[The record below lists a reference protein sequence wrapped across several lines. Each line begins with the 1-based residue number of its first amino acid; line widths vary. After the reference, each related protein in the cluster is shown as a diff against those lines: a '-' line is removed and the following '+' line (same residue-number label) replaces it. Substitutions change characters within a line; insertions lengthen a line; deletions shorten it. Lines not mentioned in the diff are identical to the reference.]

1 MINLTSYQAKY
12 FANYLTLKHSSN
24 DLNKFTA
31 SLQDAQVD
39 LTPHQI
45 DAALFAFKSP
55 LSNGAIL
62 ADEVGLGKTIEAGIV
77 ISQHWA
83 ELNRTILIIA
93 PSNLR
98 KQWVNELKEKF
109 FLPSIILE
117 KKTFTNELDKGN
129 LNPFNQKDKIIICSY
144 EFARSK
150 AVYLKNT
157 AWNLIVIDEA
167 HRLRNVYKKQNVTAN
182 TIKRALD
189 GKRKILLT
197 ATPLQNS
204 ILELYGMV
212 SIIDDYIFGD
222 LKSFKSQFSHQTDE
236 CSYQQ
241 LSNRIQP
248 ICKRTLRKQVLEY
261 TKYTNRIA
269 ICEEYY
275 PGKKEQL
282 LYDSVSEYLQ
292 EPVLFALPNSQRQLI
307 SLILRK
313 LLSSSSYAI
322 SHTLGNIASRL
333 EDRLVQDELLKNKF
347 LSNNNESIFSDDE
360 LNEWVDLEGWNE
372 TKDESESEEIQKK
385 SPLTSF
391 EIEGIRAEIKKLHS
405 YRDLALS
412 IKKNSKADH
421 LIIALDKA
429 FHKLAELGSPAKAL
443 IFTESRRTQDYLF
456 SFLSKKGYQGKIVL
470 FNGSNNDI
478 RSKKIYS
485 KWLKKHEGSSKIS
498 GSPTADKRAAIVDYF
513 KEEGSIMIAT
523 EAASEGI
530 NLQFCSLIVNYD
542 LPWNPQRIE
551 QRIGRCHRYGQKF
564 DVVVVNFLNKN
575 NAADRRVYELLS
587 EKFKLFDGVF
597 GASDEVLGSIGN
609 GVDFEKRIAKIYNEC
624 RTPEEIESAF
634 AKIQQDLQEVISNK
648 MSKSRNTLM
657 ENFDET
663 VQEKLRA
670 DLNKSLNNLNKFEKY
685 LWMLSKYELASFASF
700 NSEHYSFILNK
711 VSNLENVH
719 PGAFYMP
726 KSSIKHKNSDS
737 VLPNNANLYR
747 IGHPLAKQVIDLGLN
762 EVTDNRELIFN
773 YGDSSRKIAILE
785 KYQGQTGY
793 MKISRFSITSFEK
806 EEHLIIAGITDEGY
820 EISSEILE
828 QLFSLD
834 SHEGHQFSIKD
845 SIRNNLN
852 SLIETNKE
860 AILSNSVDQNNEY
873 FEEKM
878 DKVDTWATDMRI
890 SLEKSINDL
899 EAEINLKSSQSRKIP
914 SLKEKLAAKREI
926 AVLEKRLFE
935 KRSKFYEAA
944 DEIKQKK
951 DSILDE
957 VEKSLEQNTQITELF
972 TIKWILN

>member
-1 MINLTSYQAKY
+1 MINLTAYQAKY
-12 FANYLTLKHSSN
+12 FANYLTLKHPSN

-39 LTPHQI
+39 LTPHQV

-83 ELNRTILIIA
+83 ELDRTILIIA

-98 KQWVNELKEKF
+98 KQWVNELAEKF
-109 FLPSIILE
+109 FLPSFILE
-117 KKTFTNELDKGN
+117 KKTFTFEIDKGN
-129 LNPFNQKDKIIICSY
+129 LNPFNQKDKITICSY
-144 EFARSK
+144 EFAKSK
-150 AVYLKNT
+150 SKYLKNVD
-157 AWNLIVIDEA
+157 WDLVVIDEA

-182 TIKRALD
+182 AIKKALE
-189 GKRKILLT
+189 GKKKILLT

-204 ILELYGMV
+204 ILELYGMI

-222 LKSFKSQFSHQTDE
+222 LKSFKSQFSHQIDE
-236 CSYQQ
+236 SSYQV
-241 LSNRIQP
+241 LRNRIQP

-322 SHTLGNIASRL
+322 SHTLGNLVSRL
-333 EDRLVQDELLKNKF
+333 EDKLNQDTLLKTEF
-347 LSNNNESIFSDDE
+347 LSNRAESILSDDE
-360 LNEWVDLEGWNE
+360 LNEWVDLEGWRE
-372 TKDESESEEIQKK
+372 KKDDVEQEDIKK
-385 SPLTSF
+385 KVPLTSF
-391 EIEGIRAEIKKLHS
+391 EIEAIKSEIKKLHK
-405 YRDLALS
+405 YKDLALS
-412 IKKNSKADH
+412 IKRNSKADH

-429 FHKLAELGSPAKAL
+429 FHKLKELGSPAKAL
-443 IFTESRRTQDYLF
+443 IFTESRRTQDFLF
-456 SFLSKKGYQGKIVL
+456 TFLSKRGYKGDIVL
-470 FNGSNNDI
+470 FNGTNNDA

-485 KWLKKHEGSSKIS
+485 EWLKKHKDSSKIS

-513 KEEGSIMIAT
+513 KEEASIMIAT

-530 NLQFCSLIVNYD
+530 NLQFCSLVVNYD

-575 NAADRRVYELLS
+575 NAADKRVYELLS
-587 EKFKLFDGVF
+587 EKFQLFNGVF
-597 GASDEVLGSIGN
+597 GASDEILGSIGN

-624 RTPEEIESAF
+624 RSPEEIESAF
-634 AKIQQDLQEVISNK
+634 AKVQQDLQEVISNK
-648 MSKSRNTLM
+648 MSKARNTLM

-670 DLNKSLNNLNKFEKY
+670 DLDKSLNNLNKFEKY
-685 LWMLSKYELASFASF
+685 LWMLSKYELASLAKF
-700 NSEHYSFILNK
+700 NSNNYSFTLDSTSHFEDIKYGTYYL
-711 VSNLENVH
+711 
-719 PGAFYMP
+719 P
-726 KSSIKHKNSDS
+726 KSSIKKKSDFK
-737 VLPNNANLYR
+737 LPENGNLYR
-747 IGHPLAKQVIDLGLN
+747 IGHPLAKQVITLGLQ
-762 EVTDNRELIFN
+762 EITDNKELIFN
-773 YGDSSRKIAILE
+773 YKNSFRKISVLE
-785 KYQGQTGY
+785 KYQGQFGY
-793 MKISRFSITSFEK
+793 MKISRFSITSFEM
-806 EEHLIIAGITDEGY
+806 EEHLLIVGIMEDGE
-820 EISSEILE
+820 EVSPEILE
-828 QLFSLD
+828 QLLSLD
-834 SHEGHQFSIKD
+834 CRLGNPCVIQD
-845 SIRNNLN
+845 SIRNDLN
-852 SLIETNKE
+852 ALIEINKGV
-860 AILSNSVDQNNEY
+860 ILSNSIDRNSEY

-926 AVLEKRLFE
+926 AILEKRLFD
-935 KRSKFYEAA
+935 KRSRFYEAA
-944 DEIKQKK
+944 DEIKHKK
-951 DSILDE
+951 NRILDE
-957 VEKSLEQNTQITELF
+957 VEESLEQETHMIELF
-972 TIKWILN
+972 TIKWSLI